1 MPAQINATL
10 QQQSR
15 AEPPQELQIVDGKEI
30 RIIIGSP
37 PKQKSYSVQLLAL
50 ADKSH
55 IRLHIAW
62 GWLWLLITCV
72 AALLGYWSARAMFGL
87 SLGTFEFS
95 YVAGFSLTAILAMVM
110 FALKLTRKR
119 VFISRLAKVRLFDIL
134 IGKPN
139 HRAYKSFLRSL
150 NKSLTDARQF
160 WNLKPEHQVAGEMR
174 MLRRLSEEGIIKQSD
189 YEKAKKKLFSVP
201 TK

>member
-10 QQQSR
+10 EQQCR
-15 AEPPQELQIVDGKEI
+15 TEPLKELQIVDGKEI
-30 RIIIGSP
+30 KIIIGTP

-50 ADKSH
+50 ADKSQ
-55 IRLHIAW
+55 IRLNIAW
-62 GWLWLLITCV
+62 GWLWLLVFCML
-72 AALLGYWSARAMFGL
+72 ALLGYWLARTLFAI

-95 YVAGFSLTAILAMVM
+95 YVAGFSLTAILALVM
-110 FALKLTRKR
+110 FGLKLARKR
-119 VFISRLAKVRLFDIL
+119 VFVSRLAKVRLFDIN

-139 HRAYKSFLRSL
+139 HRAYKSFIGNLNQSL
-150 NKSLTDARQF
+150 IKARQF

-189 YEKAKKKLFSVP
+189 YEKAKKKLFSLSSN
-201 TK
+201 